1 MMNIIKR
8 IKKIIGKYVW
18 NVGIISPIK
27 LNEQKHNIKVN
38 WIKGTSRRNW
48 YADPFILSYDD
59 NKIDILVEE
68 YIANKDKGIIS
79 QLVVDIK
86 TLRIVESTK
95 ILELGSHL
103 SFPLIFKDNGKTY
116 VMPENY
122 QSGRLTP
129 YEYDVARK
137 RIINPTVIL
146 NEAVVDS
153 SILKFNNTYYIFTT
167 KYSMDFCGGAHDIH
181 IYKSENITGPYQL
194 HQTIALDAP
203 IARGAGSII
212 QEEGNIY
219 IPTQN
224 CQERYGQQVV
234 LQQLYFDNNKFHIK
248 EISRISPI
256 SPYNK
261 GCHTYNQLGKFAVID
276 GYKYKYG
283 KTAELISII
292 YKLLI
297 K

>member
-1 MMNIIKR
+1 MTNIIKR
-8 IKKIIGKYVW
+8 LKAIISECVW
-18 NVGIISPIK
+18 NIGITSPIK
-27 LNEQKHNIKVN
+27 LSENEHNVKVN
-38 WIKGTSRRNW
+38 WIKGVSHCNW

-68 YIANKDKGIIS
+68 YIAKEDKGVIS
-79 QLVVDIK
+79 QLVVDLK
-86 TLRIVESTK
+86 TLCIIESTK
-95 ILELGSHL
+95 ILELDTHL
-103 SFPLIFKDNGKTY
+103 SFPLIFRDNGKIY
-116 VMPENY
+116 IMPENY
-122 QSGRLTP
+122 QSGQLTL
-129 YEYDVARK
+129 YEYDVTSK
-137 RIINPTVIL
+137 HLINPTVIL

-153 SILKFNNTYYIFTT
+153 SILKFNNIYYIFTT
-167 KYSMDFCGGAHDIH
+167 KYSLDFCGGAHDIH

-194 HQTIALDAP
+194 HQTITLDAP

-212 QEEGNIY
+212 QEEENIY

-234 LQQLYFDNNKFHIK
+234 LQQLCFNNSKFHIK
-248 EISRISPI
+248 EISRISPL

-261 GCHTYNQLGKFAVID
+261 GCHTYNQLGEFAVID

-283 KTAELISII
+283 KIAELISII